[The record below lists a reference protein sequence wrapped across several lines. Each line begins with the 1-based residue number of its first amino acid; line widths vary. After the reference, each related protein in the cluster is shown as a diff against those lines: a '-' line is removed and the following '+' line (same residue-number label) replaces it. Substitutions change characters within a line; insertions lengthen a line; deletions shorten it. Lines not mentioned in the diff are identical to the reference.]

1 MSTPKTQTENNAR
14 KIAATVATITLG
26 HALSVWAIT
35 QIKVPELAPIE
46 PTKPIEVKIINLPKE
61 APPPPP
67 PPKPKP
73 KPEPKKPEP
82 KKEPPKEV
90 KIVEKPKPIPP
101 KPITPPKVIATKTEA
116 PKPQPVVTP
125 PPVVT
130 PKPQPIPPAPTPV
143 PVVKPEPKPVPPT
156 PAPVVKHEPK
166 PEPPAPPVVKHEPPK
181 QLSAGELA
189 WRNKPNP
196 NATQLGNYFKKDS
209 PDRVVVKIKLVSDAS
224 GKIISANV
232 VKSSGIPALDSYI
245 AGRVKAARLSPY
257 PPSGATSVIDIAV
270 NKPDA
275 LKSKAPKA
283 PKNEVAPKAEDPK
296 AEDPK
301 TE

>member
-101 KPITPPKVIATKTEA
+101 KPITPPKVVTTKTEA

-143 PVVKPEPKPVPPT
+143 PVVKPDPKPVPPT
-156 PAPVVKHEPK
+156 PAPVVKPEPK
-166 PEPPAPPVVKHEPPK
+166 LEPPK

-189 WRNKPNP
+189 WRKKPTP
-196 NATQLGNYFKKDS
+196 DPTQAGKYFKKDS

-257 PPSGATSVIDIAV
+257 PPSGVTTGIDIAI
-270 NKPDA
+270 NKPDT

>member
-189 WRNKPNP
+189 WRKKPTP
-196 NATQLGNYFKKDS
+196 DPTQAGKYFKKDS

-245 AGRVKAARLSPY
+245 VGRVKAARLSPY